1 MKYFEQRLDEENLKS
16 KRVAW
21 TAFAAMTLIAAGLT
35 FALVRMTPLKR
46 TEVKVLVVDQN
57 TGLPSEITALADFET
72 GNVREMTA
80 REALNKYFTNQY
92 IIAHDSYN
100 HYAVREAYATV
111 QLYSTPQV
119 FEDYTKKFK
128 PPQNI
133 EQQLGTDKVLEVNVV
148 SITPQNI
155 PTPFKGGEDGVT
167 MQARIEKQIRQGEQ
181 ILSKTAGIVTLTF
194 GYDADLTMDESARN
208 RNPFGFT
215 VTSYRFDQDM
225 GGR

>member
-35 FALVRMTPLKR
+35 VTLVRLMPLKR
-46 TEVKVLVVDQN
+46 TEVKVLVVDKN
-57 TGLPSEITALADFET
+57 TGLPSEITALSDFES

-80 REALNKYFTNQY
+80 SEALNKYFANQY
-92 IIAHDSYN
+92 IIAHDAYN

-119 FEDYTKKFK
+119 FEDYAKKFRGAN
-128 PPQNI
+128 NI
-133 EQQLGTDKVLEVNVV
+133 EQQLGTDKVLEINVV

-155 PTPFKGGEDGVT
+155 PTPFKDGDNGVT
-167 MQARIEKQIRQGEQ
+167 MQARVEKQIRQGEQ
-181 ILSKTAGIVTLTF
+181 ILSKTSGIVTMTF

-215 VTSYRFDQDM
+215 VTSYRFDPDM
-225 GGR
+225 GGQ